1 MVSTSLGVDGI
12 EGFDP
17 QYCRIADDAQSMATA
32 IVEVLDEPPDTR
44 QARDFVRQT
53 YDWQVIVPIIVKELQ
68 RFSPAIR

>member
-1 MVSTSLGVDGI
+1 
-12 EGFDP
+12 
-17 QYCRIADDAQSMATA
+17 MATA

-68 RFSPAIR
+68 RFVAAT